1 MHPFDYIVLF
11 FAIPVGLA
19 LAEMAQ
25 GLALALRRRQKFAI
39 GWLTPLLVLFLLIL
53 TSLLIE
59 SFWDFRERLNV
70 DAPVIFAGFVFT
82 YAFYVAA
89 SFVFPEDFEEGMSLD
104 DWFMAKRAYSLG
116 WTSILVLGFFFAYVA
131 MAAGTGVKYPVVM
144 GLVTATF
151 FAIFFIPVILA
162 IRAKTVRGATIAM
175 VALNALYILLAV
187 SLVMSR

>member
-39 GWLTPLLVLFLLIL
+39 GMLTPLLVLFLLIL

-116 WTSILVLGFFFAYVA
+116 WTSILVLGFFFTYVG
-131 MAAGTGVKYPVVM
+131 MAAGEKVEYPVIA
-144 GLVTATF
+144 GLVVATF
-151 FAIFFIPVILA
+151 FAIIFFPIIAAL
-162 IRAKTVRGATIAM
+162 RAKTVRGATIAM
-175 VALNALYILLAV
+175 VVLNVVYILGAAA
-187 SLVMSR
+187 LVMSR

>member
-1 MHPFDYIVLF
+1 MYPFDYIVLF

-39 GWLTPLLVLFLLIL
+39 GMLTPLLVLFLLIL

-89 SFVFPEDFEEGMSLD
+89 SFVFPEDFEEGVSLD

-116 WTSILVLGFFFAYVA
+116 WTSILVLGFFFTYVG
-131 MAAGTGVKYPVVM
+131 MTAGEKVKYPVIA
-144 GLVTATF
+144 GLVVATF
-151 FAIFFIPVILA
+151 FAIIFFPIIAAL
-162 IRAKTVRGATIAM
+162 RAKTVRGATIAM
-175 VALNALYILLAV
+175 VVLNVVYILGAAA
-187 SLVMSR
+187 LVMSR

>member
-131 MAAGTGVKYPVVM
+131 MAAGAKVEYPIIVGVVV
-144 GLVTATF
+144 
-151 FAIFFIPVILA
+151 AIFFAA
-162 IRAKTVRGATIAM
+162 IFFPIIAALRAKTVRGATIAM
-175 VALNALYILLAV
+175 VVLNVVYILGAAA
-187 SLVMSR
+187 LVTSR